1 MNLKIDP
8 NMIHKKYGQ
17 VQNTVETSTVKGEKL
32 TYKEGQVVKGEVLD
46 VTLTGVKIKLTNGQI
61 LDAKLAQPA
70 MFSIGDDVALVVKE
84 ASAKQVLLTT
94 LHQEPQLVEDK
105 MITILENAKL
115 PMTEENHHLV
125 RQLIENNLPISDQSL
140 KNFIQLTKQFPEATV
155 KQLIFMVKHDIPVT
169 SENIQQLTMLENN
182 EHALMKSITSLAD
195 DMTSVI
201 RSEPVSAT
209 LGTHNPIALAID
221 QSPLTLTMLTNDE
234 KGGEFLNNLN
244 QIIKAT
250 SVSNIE
256 TMPMPTSKVPIGD
269 MLLNKDLEKLTNHLR
284 QQVAEHQTTL
294 GEKAPLNDTQKHLFE
309 KLESSKQI
317 NLIDL
322 VTMTKEKL
330 LPIEQLRD
338 LLIQLK
344 TDSTYA
350 TLVKGML
357 MSKDALGDMVHV
369 KAYYKSLNQKMT
381 ELIKSA
387 ELTFKDEGGNV
398 LKEAQ
403 NVKSSVSFLNAL
415 SKDFS
420 LMHLPMLLQDQLL
433 HSELYVIGDRK
444 KNKDGEKPITALVR
458 LDLLNLGHTDIH
470 IKKTG
475 KNLDIQFFMTDEK
488 QISVVNENL
497 YGLHNLLNRKGF
509 NVLSIQVSPLQK
521 SFDVVTDFLDGHDVK
536 ANISRYSFDMR
547 A

>member
-1 MNLKIDP
+1 MMNLKIDP

-17 VQNTVETSTVKGEKL
+17 VQNTAEINTVKGERL

-46 VTLTGVKIKLTNGQI
+46 ATLTGVKIKLTNGQI

-70 MFSIGDDVALVVKE
+70 MFSIGDEVALAVKE

-94 LHQEPQLVEDK
+94 LHQDPQLVEDK
-105 MITILENAKL
+105 LITILENAKL

-125 RQLIENNLPISDQSL
+125 RQLIDNNLPISDQSL

-155 KQLIFMVKHDIPVT
+155 KQLIFMVKHDIPVS
-169 SENIQQLTMLENN
+169 SENIRQLTMLENN

-195 DMTSVI
+195 DITSI
-201 RSEPVSAT
+201 QRSEPSTSPLIIKDT
-209 LGTHNPIALAID
+209 LSVNQTPL
-221 QSPLTLTMLTNDE
+221 PLTLLTSD
-234 KGGEFLNNLN
+234 KKSSEFLSNLN
-244 QIIKAT
+244 QVIKAT
-250 SVSNIE
+250 ADLNIE
-256 TMPMPTSKVPIGD
+256 TLPMPTSKVPLGD
-269 MLLNKDLEKLTNHLR
+269 MLLTKDVENLTRHLKLNMIEQQNYTSEKL
-284 QQVAEHQTTL
+284 
-294 GEKAPLNDTQKHLFE
+294 PLSDAQKLLFE
-309 KLESSKQI
+309 KLETPKQM
-317 NLIDL
+317 NLVDL

-330 LPIEQLRD
+330 LPLGQLRD
-338 LLIQLK
+338 ILVQLK

-357 MSKDALGDMVHV
+357 MSKDTLGDMVQV
-369 KAYYKSLNQKMT
+369 KDYYKTLNLKMT
-381 ELIKSA
+381 DLIKST
-387 ELTFKDEGGNV
+387 ELALKDESGNV

-415 SKDFS
+415 GKDFS
-420 LMHLPMLLQDQLL
+420 LMHLPMLLQDQLQ
-433 HSELYVIGDRK
+433 HSELYVLGDRK
-444 KNKDGEKPITALVR
+444 KGKDGEKSITALVR
-458 LDLLNLGHTDIH
+458 LDLVNLGHTDIH

-509 NVLSIQVSPLQK
+509 NVLSINVTPLEK
-521 SFDVVTDFLDGHDVK
+521 SFDVVTDFLDGQDVK
-536 ANISRYSFDMR
+536 ANISRYTFDMR

>member
-17 VQNTVETSTVKGEKL
+17 VQNTAETNTVKGEKL

-46 VTLTGVKIKLTNGQI
+46 ATLTGVKIKLTNGQI

-70 MFSIGDDVALVVKE
+70 MFSIGDEVALAVKE

-105 MITILENAKL
+105 LITILENAKL

-140 KNFIQLTKQFPEATV
+140 KNFIQLTKQYPEATL
-155 KQLIFMVKHDIPVT
+155 KQLIFMVKHDIPVS

-182 EHALMKSITSLAD
+182 EHALMRSITSLAD
-195 DMTSVI
+195 DITSI
-201 RSEPVSAT
+201 QRSKSITSPLINNDTRLVNQT
-209 LGTHNPIALAID
+209 PP
-221 QSPLTLTMLTNDE
+221 PLTLLTSDKNSS
-234 KGGEFLNNLN
+234 EFLSNLN
-244 QIIKAT
+244 QVIKAT
-250 SVSNIE
+250 ADLNIE
-256 TMPMPTSKVPIGD
+256 TMPMPTSKVPLGD
-269 MLLNKDLEKLTNHLR
+269 MLLTKDVENLTRHLKHNMIEQQNNISEKL
-284 QQVAEHQTTL
+284 
-294 GEKAPLNDTQKHLFE
+294 PLSDAQKLLFE
-309 KLESSKQI
+309 KLETPKQI
-317 NLIDL
+317 NLVDL

-330 LPIEQLRD
+330 LPLDQLRD
-338 LLIQLK
+338 ILIQLK

-357 MSKDALGDMVHV
+357 MSKDTLGDIEQV
-369 KAYYKSLNQKMT
+369 KDYYKDLNLKMT
-381 ELIKSA
+381 DLIKST
-387 ELTFKDEGGNV
+387 ELALKDESGHV

-415 SKDFS
+415 GKDFS
-420 LMHLPMLLQDQLL
+420 LMHLPMLLQDQLQ
-433 HSELYVIGDRK
+433 HSELYVLGDRK
-444 KNKDGEKPITALVR
+444 KGKDGEKSITALVR
-458 LDLLNLGHTDIH
+458 LDLVNLGHTDIH

-509 NVLSIQVSPLQK
+509 NVLSINVTPLQK
-521 SFDVVTDFLDGHDVK
+521 SFDVITDFLEGQDVK
-536 ANISRYSFDMR
+536 ANISRYTFDMR

>member
-17 VQNTVETSTVKGEKL
+17 VQNTAETNTVKGERL

-46 VTLTGVKIKLTNGQI
+46 ATLTGVKIKLTNGQI

-70 MFSIGDDVALVVKE
+70 MFSIGDEVALAVKE

-94 LHQEPQLVEDK
+94 LHQDPQLVEDK
-105 MITILENAKL
+105 LITILENAKL

-155 KQLIFMVKHDIPVT
+155 KQLIFMVKHDIPVS

-195 DMTSVI
+195 DITSI
-201 RSEPVSAT
+201 QRSELSTSPLIIKDT
-209 LGTHNPIALAID
+209 LSVD
-221 QSPLTLTMLTNDE
+221 QTPLPLTLLTSDKNSS
-234 KGGEFLNNLN
+234 EFLSNLN
-244 QIIKAT
+244 QVIKAT
-250 SVSNIE
+250 ADLNIE
-256 TMPMPTSKVPIGD
+256 TIPMPTSKVPLGD
-269 MLLNKDLEKLTNHLR
+269 MLLTKDVENLTRHLKHNMVEQQNNIIEKL
-284 QQVAEHQTTL
+284 
-294 GEKAPLNDTQKHLFE
+294 PLSDAQKLLFE
-309 KLESSKQI
+309 KLETPKQMH
-317 NLIDL
+317 LVDL

-330 LPIEQLRD
+330 LPLDQLRGI
-338 LLIQLK
+338 LIQLK

-357 MSKDALGDMVHV
+357 MSKDTLGDMVQV
-369 KAYYKSLNQKMT
+369 KDYYKSLNLKMT
-381 ELIKSA
+381 DLIKST
-387 ELTFKDEGGNV
+387 ELALKDESGNV

-415 SKDFS
+415 GKDFS
-420 LMHLPMLLQDQLL
+420 LMHLPMLLQDQLQ
-433 HSELYVIGDRK
+433 HSELYVLGDRK
-444 KNKDGEKPITALVR
+444 KGKDGEKSITALVR
-458 LDLLNLGHTDIH
+458 LDLVNLGHTDIH

-509 NVLSIQVSPLQK
+509 NVLSINVTPLQK
-521 SFDVVTDFLDGHDVK
+521 SFDVVTDFLDGQDVK
-536 ANISRYSFDMR
+536 ANISRYTFDMR

>member
-1 MNLKIDP
+1 MKIDP

-17 VQNTVETSTVKGEKL
+17 VQNTAETNTVKGERL

-46 VTLTGVKIKLTNGQI
+46 ATLTGVKIKLTNGQI

-70 MFSIGDDVALVVKE
+70 MFSIGDEVALAVKE

-94 LHQEPQLVEDK
+94 LHQDPQLVEDK
-105 MITILENAKL
+105 LITILENAKL

-155 KQLIFMVKHDIPVT
+155 KQLIFMVKHDIPVS

-195 DMTSVI
+195 DITSI
-201 RSEPVSAT
+201 QRSELSTSPLIIKDT
-209 LGTHNPIALAID
+209 LSVD
-221 QSPLTLTMLTNDE
+221 QTPLPLTLLTSDKNSS
-234 KGGEFLNNLN
+234 EFLSNLN
-244 QIIKAT
+244 QVIKAT
-250 SVSNIE
+250 ADLNIE
-256 TMPMPTSKVPIGD
+256 TIPMPTSKVPLGD
-269 MLLNKDLEKLTNHLR
+269 MLLTKDVENLTRHLKHNMVEQQNNIIEKL
-284 QQVAEHQTTL
+284 
-294 GEKAPLNDTQKHLFE
+294 PLSDAQKLLFE
-309 KLESSKQI
+309 KLETPKQMH
-317 NLIDL
+317 LVDL

-330 LPIEQLRD
+330 LPLDQLRGI
-338 LLIQLK
+338 LIQLK

-357 MSKDALGDMVHV
+357 MSKDTLGDMVQV
-369 KAYYKSLNQKMT
+369 KDYYKSLNLKMT
-381 ELIKSA
+381 DLIKST
-387 ELTFKDEGGNV
+387 ELALKDESGNV

-415 SKDFS
+415 GKDFS
-420 LMHLPMLLQDQLL
+420 LMHLPMLLQDQLQ
-433 HSELYVIGDRK
+433 HSELYVLGDRK
-444 KNKDGEKPITALVR
+444 KGKDGEKSITALVR
-458 LDLLNLGHTDIH
+458 LDLVNLGHTDIH

-509 NVLSIQVSPLQK
+509 NVLSINVTPLQK
-521 SFDVVTDFLDGHDVK
+521 SFDVVTDFLDGQDVK
-536 ANISRYSFDMR
+536 ANISRYTFDMR

>member
-1 MNLKIDP
+1 MKIDP

-17 VQNTVETSTVKGEKL
+17 VQNTAEINTVKGERL

-46 VTLTGVKIKLTNGQI
+46 ATLTGVKIKLTNGQI

-70 MFSIGDDVALVVKE
+70 MFSIGDEVALAVKE

-94 LHQEPQLVEDK
+94 LHQDPQLVEDK
-105 MITILENAKL
+105 LITILENAKL

-125 RQLIENNLPISDQSL
+125 RQLIDNNLPISDQSL

-155 KQLIFMVKHDIPVT
+155 KQLIFMVKHDIPVS
-169 SENIQQLTMLENN
+169 SENIRQLTMLENN

-195 DMTSVI
+195 DITSI
-201 RSEPVSAT
+201 QRSEPSTSPLIIKDT
-209 LGTHNPIALAID
+209 LSVNQTPL
-221 QSPLTLTMLTNDE
+221 PLTLLTSD
-234 KGGEFLNNLN
+234 KKSSEFLSNLN
-244 QIIKAT
+244 QVIKAT
-250 SVSNIE
+250 ADLNIE
-256 TMPMPTSKVPIGD
+256 TLPMPTSKVPLGD
-269 MLLNKDLEKLTNHLR
+269 MLLTKDVENLTRHLKLNMIEQQNYTSEKL
-284 QQVAEHQTTL
+284 
-294 GEKAPLNDTQKHLFE
+294 PLSDAQKLLFE
-309 KLESSKQI
+309 KLETPKQM
-317 NLIDL
+317 NLVDL

-330 LPIEQLRD
+330 LPLGQLRD
-338 LLIQLK
+338 ILVQLK

-357 MSKDALGDMVHV
+357 MSKDTLGDMVQV
-369 KAYYKSLNQKMT
+369 KDYYKTLNLKMT
-381 ELIKSA
+381 DLIKST
-387 ELTFKDEGGNV
+387 ELALKDESGNV

-415 SKDFS
+415 GKDFS
-420 LMHLPMLLQDQLL
+420 LMHLPMLLQDQLQ
-433 HSELYVIGDRK
+433 HSELYVLGDRK
-444 KNKDGEKPITALVR
+444 KGKDGEKSITALVR
-458 LDLLNLGHTDIH
+458 LDLVNLGHTDIH

-509 NVLSIQVSPLQK
+509 NVLSINVTPLEK
-521 SFDVVTDFLDGHDVK
+521 SFDVVTDFLDGQDVK
-536 ANISRYSFDMR
+536 ANISRYTFDMR

>member
-1 MNLKIDP
+1 MKIDP

-17 VQNTVETSTVKGEKL
+17 VQNTGETNTVKGERL

-46 VTLTGVKIKLTNGQI
+46 ATLTGVKIKLTNGQI

-70 MFSIGDDVALVVKE
+70 MFSIGDEVALAVKE

-105 MITILENAKL
+105 LITILENAKL

-155 KQLIFMVKHDIPVT
+155 KQLIFMVKHDIPVS

-195 DMTSVI
+195 DITSI
-201 RSEPVSAT
+201 QRSELSTSPLIIKDT
-209 LGTHNPIALAID
+209 LSVD
-221 QSPLTLTMLTNDE
+221 QTPLPLTLLTSDKNIS
-234 KGGEFLNNLN
+234 EFLSNLN
-244 QIIKAT
+244 QVIKAT
-250 SVSNIE
+250 ADLNIE
-256 TMPMPTSKVPIGD
+256 IIPMPTSKVPLGD
-269 MLLNKDLEKLTNHLR
+269 MLLTKDVENLTRHLKHNMVEQQNNIIEKL
-284 QQVAEHQTTL
+284 
-294 GEKAPLNDTQKHLFE
+294 PLSDAQKLLFE
-309 KLESSKQI
+309 KLETPKQM
-317 NLIDL
+317 NLVDL

-330 LPIEQLRD
+330 LPLDQLRGI
-338 LLIQLK
+338 LIQLK

-357 MSKDALGDMVHV
+357 MSKDTLGDMVQV
-369 KAYYKSLNQKMT
+369 KDYYKSLNLKMT
-381 ELIKSA
+381 DLIKST
-387 ELTFKDEGGNV
+387 ELALKDESGHV

-415 SKDFS
+415 GKDFS
-420 LMHLPMLLQDQLL
+420 LMHLPMLLQDQLQ
-433 HSELYVIGDRK
+433 HSELYVLGDRK
-444 KNKDGEKPITALVR
+444 KGKDGEKSITALVR
-458 LDLLNLGHTDIH
+458 LDLVNLGHTDIH

-509 NVLSIQVSPLQK
+509 NVLSINVTPLQK
-521 SFDVVTDFLDGHDVK
+521 SFDVVTDFLDGQDVK
-536 ANISRYSFDMR
+536 ANISRYTFDMR

>member
-1 MNLKIDP
+1 MKIDP

-17 VQNTVETSTVKGEKL
+17 VQNTAETNTVKGERL

-46 VTLTGVKIKLTNGQI
+46 ATLTGVKIKLTNGQI

-70 MFSIGDDVALVVKE
+70 MFSIGDEVALAVKE

-94 LHQEPQLVEDK
+94 LHQDPQLVEDK
-105 MITILENAKL
+105 LITILENAKL
-115 PMTEENHHLV
+115 PLTEENHHLV

-155 KQLIFMVKHDIPVT
+155 KQLIFMVKHDIPVS

-195 DMTSVI
+195 DITSI
-201 RSEPVSAT
+201 QRSELSTSPLIIKDT
-209 LGTHNPIALAID
+209 LSVDQTPI
-221 QSPLTLTMLTNDE
+221 PLTLLTSDKNSS
-234 KGGEFLNNLN
+234 EFLSNLN
-244 QIIKAT
+244 QVIKAT
-250 SVSNIE
+250 ADLNIE
-256 TMPMPTSKVPIGD
+256 TIPMPTSKVPLGD
-269 MLLNKDLEKLTNHLR
+269 MLLTKDVENLSRHLKHNMVEQQNNIIEKL
-284 QQVAEHQTTL
+284 
-294 GEKAPLNDTQKHLFE
+294 PLSDAQKLLFE
-309 KLESSKQI
+309 KLETPKQM
-317 NLIDL
+317 NLVDL

-330 LPIEQLRD
+330 LPLDQLRGI
-338 LLIQLK
+338 LIQLK

-357 MSKDALGDMVHV
+357 MSKDTLGDMVQV
-369 KAYYKSLNQKMT
+369 KDYYKSLNLKMT
-381 ELIKSA
+381 DLIKST
-387 ELTFKDEGGNV
+387 ELALKDESGHV

-415 SKDFS
+415 GKDFS
-420 LMHLPMLLQDQLL
+420 LMHLPMLLQDQLQ
-433 HSELYVIGDRK
+433 HSELYVLGDRK
-444 KNKDGEKPITALVR
+444 KGKDGEKSITALVR
-458 LDLLNLGHTDIH
+458 LDLVNLGHTDIH

-509 NVLSIQVSPLQK
+509 NVLSINVTPLQK
-521 SFDVVTDFLDGHDVK
+521 SFDVVTDFLDGQDVK
-536 ANISRYSFDMR
+536 ANISRYTFDMR

>member
-1 MNLKIDP
+1 LKIDP

-17 VQNTVETSTVKGEKL
+17 VQNTAEINTVKGERL

-46 VTLTGVKIKLTNGQI
+46 ATLTGVKIKLTNGQI

-70 MFSIGDDVALVVKE
+70 MFSIGDEVALAVKE

-94 LHQEPQLVEDK
+94 LHQDPQLVEDK
-105 MITILENAKL
+105 LITILENAKL

-125 RQLIENNLPISDQSL
+125 RQLIDNNLPISDQSL

-155 KQLIFMVKHDIPVT
+155 KQLIFMVKHDIPVS
-169 SENIQQLTMLENN
+169 SENIRQLTMLENN

-195 DMTSVI
+195 DITSI
-201 RSEPVSAT
+201 QRSEPSTSPLIIKDT
-209 LGTHNPIALAID
+209 LSVNQTPL
-221 QSPLTLTMLTNDE
+221 PLTLLTSD
-234 KGGEFLNNLN
+234 KKSSEFLSNLN
-244 QIIKAT
+244 QVIKAT
-250 SVSNIE
+250 ADLNIE
-256 TMPMPTSKVPIGD
+256 TLPMPTSKVPLGD
-269 MLLNKDLEKLTNHLR
+269 MLLTKDVENLTRHLKLNMIEQQNYTSEKL
-284 QQVAEHQTTL
+284 
-294 GEKAPLNDTQKHLFE
+294 PLSDAQKLLFE
-309 KLESSKQI
+309 KLETPKQM
-317 NLIDL
+317 NLVDL

-330 LPIEQLRD
+330 LPLGQLRD
-338 LLIQLK
+338 ILVQLK

-357 MSKDALGDMVHV
+357 MSKDTLGDMVQV
-369 KAYYKSLNQKMT
+369 KDYYKTLNLKMT
-381 ELIKSA
+381 DLIKST
-387 ELTFKDEGGNV
+387 ELALKDESGNV

-415 SKDFS
+415 GKDFS
-420 LMHLPMLLQDQLL
+420 LMHLPMLLQDQLQ
-433 HSELYVIGDRK
+433 HSELYVLGDRK
-444 KNKDGEKPITALVR
+444 KGKDGEKSITALVR
-458 LDLLNLGHTDIH
+458 LDLVNLGHTDIH

-509 NVLSIQVSPLQK
+509 NVLSINVTPLEK
-521 SFDVVTDFLDGHDVK
+521 SFDVVTDFLDGQDVK
-536 ANISRYSFDMR
+536 ANISRYTFDMR

>member
-1 MNLKIDP
+1 
-8 NMIHKKYGQ
+8 MIHKKYGQ
-17 VQNTVETSTVKGEKL
+17 VQNTAETNTVKGERL

-46 VTLTGVKIKLTNGQI
+46 ATLTGVKIKLTNGQI

-70 MFSIGDDVALVVKE
+70 MFSIGDEVALAVKE

-94 LHQEPQLVEDK
+94 LHQDPQLVEDK
-105 MITILENAKL
+105 LITILENAKL
-115 PMTEENHHLV
+115 PLTEENHHLV

-155 KQLIFMVKHDIPVT
+155 KQLIFMVKHDIPVS

-195 DMTSVI
+195 DITSI
-201 RSEPVSAT
+201 QRSELSTSPLIIKDT
-209 LGTHNPIALAID
+209 LSVDQTPI
-221 QSPLTLTMLTNDE
+221 PLTLLTSDKNSS
-234 KGGEFLNNLN
+234 EFLSNLN
-244 QIIKAT
+244 QVIKAT
-250 SVSNIE
+250 ADLNIE
-256 TMPMPTSKVPIGD
+256 TIPMPTSKVPLGD
-269 MLLNKDLEKLTNHLR
+269 MLLTKDVENLSRHLKHNMVEQQNNIIEKL
-284 QQVAEHQTTL
+284 
-294 GEKAPLNDTQKHLFE
+294 PLSDAQKLLFE
-309 KLESSKQI
+309 KLETPKQM
-317 NLIDL
+317 NLVDL

-330 LPIEQLRD
+330 LPLDQLRGI
-338 LLIQLK
+338 LIQLK

-357 MSKDALGDMVHV
+357 MSKDTLGDMVQV
-369 KAYYKSLNQKMT
+369 KDYYKSLNLKMT
-381 ELIKSA
+381 DLIKST
-387 ELTFKDEGGNV
+387 ELALKDESGHV

-415 SKDFS
+415 GKDFS
-420 LMHLPMLLQDQLL
+420 LMHLPMLLQDQLQ
-433 HSELYVIGDRK
+433 HSELYVLGDRK
-444 KNKDGEKPITALVR
+444 KGKDGEKSITALVR
-458 LDLLNLGHTDIH
+458 LDLVNLGHTDIH

-509 NVLSIQVSPLQK
+509 NVLSINVTPLQK
-521 SFDVVTDFLDGHDVK
+521 SFDVVTDFLDGQDVK
-536 ANISRYSFDMR
+536 ANISRYTFDMR